1 MFYSTSNLWKF
12 EKQNIVVQYVAFDGP
27 LEKNLREMEGWNTHC
42 IVYTHNYSI
51 LWAQNW
57 QWWAPD
63 KSGSCATIRMTS
75 GERPKPMSG
84 PTCLSIPIITSRSK
98 ENGFGFKRVTP
109 TILVGGL
116 KSFSNLI
123 HPPITTIQIF
133 AHIYLTSILFFL
145 YTCYFVGTQ
154 DTSILILW
162 CYCYYYF

>member
-63 KSGSCATIRMTS
+63 KSGSCATMRMTS

-84 PTCLSIPIITSRSK
+84 STCLSIPIITHRAQQGKWIWFQACNSHYTCW
-98 ENGFGFKRVTP
+98 GT
-109 TILVGGL
+109 
-116 KSFSNLI
+116 
-123 HPPITTIQIF
+123 QIF
-133 AHIYLTSILFFL
+133 FKFNSPSNYHNSDIHLLVTLFVLVPRNGYIYLFFL
-145 YTCYFVGTQ
+145 AVIEGRIHLF
-154 DTSILILW
+154 
-162 CYCYYYF
+162 